1 MLADRRYQLITTSLI
16 KPDRISDFSALRVP
30 GSYYLLTMIV
40 YPEMKL
46 IVSDL
51 DKGHWKD
58 PKIHLYVWLQARV
71 ESSKLSPLNLS
82 RLHLQGP

>member
-1 MLADRRYQLITTSLI
+1 
-16 KPDRISDFSALRVP
+16 
-30 GSYYLLTMIV
+30 MIV

-58 PKIHLYVWLQARV
+58 PKKPSYVWLQARV
-71 ESSKLSPLNLS
+71 ESSKLSPFNVS